1 MGGCT
6 SWRPWRHV
14 SLSVACND
22 ARLIAL
28 APHIEFVVASARDAP
43 RLPAIQSHTSSLAA
57 GHAAYVDADARFD
70 FIAFLDLLCTRLR
83 AVLPGSMQD
92 AAGSDS
98 TLVKHALA
106 RFHLVRIW

>member
-1 MGGCT
+1 MQLRTPHAGT
-6 SWRPWRHV
+6 
-14 SLSVACND
+14 VAPRID
-22 ARLIAL
+22 
-28 APHIEFVVASARDAP
+28 FVVASARDTP
-43 RLPAIQSHTSSLAA
+43 TLLAIQSHTSSLAA
-57 GHAAYVDADARFD
+57 GHATYVDADARFD

-83 AVLPGSMQD
+83 AALPDSMQG